1 MPPILNAQGVSKRFG
16 AVPLFQD
23 ISFAVNDGDR
33 IGFIGPNGAGKSTLL
48 AVLAGE
54 MEPDSGNLA
63 VRKRARIGYVR
74 QISEFPPKI
83 TVRGVIAAAQET
95 AGVPAKIV
103 NSGCARRWGGRGSRT
118 PAKTK
123 S

>member
-33 IGFIGPNGAGKSTLL
+33 IGLIGPNGAGKSTLL

-54 MEPDSGNLA
+54 TEPDSGDVA
-63 VRKRARIGYVR
+63 VRKRARIGYVH
-74 QISEFPPKI
+74 QISEFAPGI
-83 TVRGVIAAAQET
+83 TVRGVIEAALA
-95 AGVPAKIV
+95 ASAVPADE
-103 NSGCARRWGGRGSRT
+103 REQRL
-118 PAKTK
+118 
-123 S
+123 